1 MKFLFDLFPVLLFFA
16 AYKFADIYVATGVA
30 IVATL
35 LQLVIA
41 KLVMKRIEPMLW
53 VSAAI
58 VIVFGGL
65 TLLLHNPTFIKWKP
79 TILYWAM
86 AGALAVSSV
95 AFGRNLIR
103 KALEGQINLP
113 EIAWARLNLA
123 WVAFLAFM
131 GGLNLIVAYGFSE
144 DAWVNFKLFGGMGLM
159 FIFVLAQALFM
170 SRYMQ
175 DSSKEP

>member
-1 MKFLFDLFPVLLFFA
+1 MKFLFDLFPVLLFFG
-16 AYKFADIYVATGVA
+16 AYKFADIYVATGTA

-41 KLVMKRIEPMLW
+41 KVVMKRIEPMLW

-86 AGALAVSSV
+86 AGALAISSL

-103 KALEGQINLP
+103 KALEGQVSLP

-123 WVAFLAFM
+123 WVAFLVLM

-144 DAWVNFKLFGGMGLM
+144 EAWVNFKLFGGMGLM
-159 FIFVLAQALFM
+159 FLFVLAQALFM

-175 DSSKEP
+175 DQGKEP